1 MARTCNQSRR
11 GRPAHL
17 KVLTAALL
25 FGFAADTLAAPPP
38 WAPAHGWRAQ
48 NDPGYEGYHGRSV
61 ERWEHD
67 FGVMD
72 GRCNRDAIGAAIG
85 GGAGA
90 VIGHRVGGGDPVAIL
105 IGAAGGAILGGIIG
119 RQMDRNDQA
128 CMGHALELAG
138 TGQTVHWL
146 NAHDQRVQ
154 LTPRR
159 NRDSGCRDFEMTID
173 GRRQTGTACPSAP
186 GHWEIRG

>member
-1 MARTCNQSRR
+1 MARKRNHSRR
-11 GRPAHL
+11 GVPTHL
-17 KVLTAALL
+17 KALAAAML

-48 NDPGYEGYHGRSV
+48 NDPGYAGYHGYSV
-61 ERWEHD
+61 DRWEHD
-67 FGVMD
+67 YGVMD

-90 VIGHRVGGGDPVAIL
+90 VIGHQVGDGDPVAIL
-105 IGAAGGAILGGIIG
+105 IGAAGGAVLGGMIG

-128 CMGHALELAG
+128 CMGHALELAEP
-138 TGQTVHWL
+138 GQPVYWDNANGQPVHMTPG
-146 NAHDQRVQ
+146 RV
-154 LTPRR
+154 
-159 NRDSGCRDFEMTID
+159 RDSGCRDFEMMID
-173 GRRQTGTACPSAP
+173 GERHTGTACPDEP